1 MKSVNGLFASGSNE
15 LFGESFA
22 EDGPCAALMTSR
34 RVEVSLGPLAVRVV
48 SVRVTEYR
56 GHPLACS
63 AMIRHSRASC

>member
-22 EDGPCAALMTSR
+22 EDGACAALMTSR

-48 SVRVTEYR
+48 SVRVYR
-56 GHPLACS
+56 GHPLGLFGDGS
-63 AMIRHSRASC
+63 PLSG